1 MKTIATA
8 FILLSFSYLNAQ
20 ESTFTIKQLGDKYS
34 QEEIKNAMEAADWC
48 GYYFE
53 NEAHSIN
60 FDDGSVVEFKSA
72 SELKTIDTSCTGVV
86 FEDTKVY
93 AIHKTGRVIVRAN
106 KLDSVKTGSF
116 KK

>member
-8 FILLSFSYLNAQ
+8 IFLLSFSYLNAQ
-20 ESTFTIKQLGDKYS
+20 ETTFTITKVGDKYS
-34 QEEIKNAMEAADWC
+34 QEQIETAMEAADWC

-53 NEAHSIN
+53 NEAHSIA

-72 SELKTIDTSCTGVV
+72 KELTSLDVSCVGESY
-86 FEDTKVY
+86 EDTRVY
-93 AIHKTGRVIVRAN
+93 ATHKTGRVIVRAN
-106 KLDSVKTGSF
+106 KMDSMKAGSI

>member
-8 FILLSFSYLNAQ
+8 IIFLTFNYLNAQ
-20 ESTFTIKQLGDKYS
+20 ESTFTISQVGDKYS
-34 QEEIKNAMEAADWC
+34 KEQINSAMEAAEWC

-53 NEAHSIN
+53 NEAHSIK

-72 SELKTIDTSCTGVV
+72 TELTSLDASCVGES

-93 AIHKTGRVIVRAN
+93 AIHKTGRVIVRAD
-106 KLDSVKTGSF
+106 KLDSVKTGSIR
-116 KK
+116 K